1 MSYTPNI
8 NLFKHDNPST
18 NTNKFDVDKAI
29 NENLDKIDSFAE
41 QANNGISEIESR
53 QDLLEQK
60 YDEQIENI
68 AGSTVQNA
76 EVVDAR
82 KGFSTLGNVI
92 KQKVYH
98 FDTVSQMIAC
108 TNLENGDVV
117 ETSGYF
123 NINDGKGTRY
133 KIISNITGY
142 DETNLIELNNGFYAL
157 EVDTTKYDRP
167 FRVLLISDIHYTA
180 DDRYGVSA
188 QKRMQSMINDIITE
202 HKKQPIDLILIL
214 GDLSTDNM
222 GAPNSSATLYGSNYV
237 KRLFNEYLY
246 KLPCPV
252 YALPGNHDS
261 WSNEVWKSITGYDR
275 QYSIEFDDMIFIMLD
290 TFNDTALNGAGATYK
305 GIDYNFLKGELEK
318 FKDKKIFLCAH
329 YFYGPDETTEL
340 KNLISN
346 NQDIIGMF
354 CGHTHNYSE
363 YHSSYGKRIY
373 ETGNYSCS
381 LGYDSTKGYY
391 VPVYKP
397 EGTWGFREIKSTENG
412 IITKSI
418 RPAHTFVFEEETY
431 EHEYTEGTA
440 TILSSS
446 NIYRETANFHV
457 EKDTPNNVTNQLLQE
472 LYSHV
477 YTLKDSII
485 IQPNTDLNDITD
497 IGVYMSINRGNTE
510 TLTCGE
516 ESLPWTYGGFKLI
529 NEKVTGNLGENVT
542 YRYIRQT
549 FIPNSSAYYGWFRMK
564 DGNGTWSSWKKI
576 LNENDLSLKTTT
588 VNFGTN
594 NHSHL
599 YFRKSGKTVTMEA
612 QIAFEDIQELSS
624 TWAQVTLNNIFPDG
638 YKPAHLFE
646 GGFYSQYTTEQT
658 EKLFMKV
665 YENENYAHLHICSG
679 YIGVTLENTGSKWI
693 YANVTYITNDI

>member
-1 MSYTPNI
+1 MSVLRRAKLRTPDGTESI
-8 NLFKHDNPST
+8 EYPLG
-18 NTNKFDVDKAI
+18 VDAE
-29 NENLDKIDSFAE
+29 NVEVANRENLSQRLVRIDEDLEENKEDIAAVSELAGRNR
-41 QANNGISEIESR
+41 QNIGANEIRIDALERRSASI
-53 QDLLEQK
+53 EQK
-60 YDEQIENI
+60 PY
-68 AGSTVQNA
+68 
-76 EVVDAR
+76 
-82 KGFSTLGNVI
+82 
-92 KQKVYH
+92 Y
-98 FDTVSQMIAC
+98 FDTVADMKAYQG
-108 TNLENGDVV
+108 LKVGDMAI
-117 ETSGYF
+117 TLGYY
-123 NINDGKGTRY
+123 NANDGKSTRY
-133 KIISNITGY
+133 RIISNITGY

-157 EVDTTKYDRP
+157 EVETTKYDRP
-167 FRVLLISDIHYTA
+167 FRILLLSDIHYT
-180 DDRYGVSA
+180 SA
-188 QKRMQSMINDIITE
+188 VLFGYQPQQRMQSMINDIITE

-222 GAPNSSATLYGSNYV
+222 GAPNSSATLYGSNYI
-237 KRLFNEYLY
+237 RRIFNEYLY

-261 WSNEVWKSITGYDR
+261 WSNTIWKSITGYDR
-275 QYSIEFDDMIFIMLD
+275 QYSIEFDDIVFIMLD
-290 TFNDTALNGAGATYK
+290 TFNDTALDGGGGTYK

-318 FKDKKIFLCAH
+318 FKDKKIILCAH
-329 YFYGPDETTEL
+329 YFYGPSETTEVKEL
-340 KNLISN
+340 IKNN
-346 NQDIIGMF
+346 NNIIGMF

-363 YHSSYGKRIY
+363 YNSSYGKKIF
-373 ETGNYSCS
+373 ETGNYSY
-381 LGYDSTKGYY
+381 LWRDGIGVYY
-391 VPVYKP
+391 NNNH
-397 EGTWGFREIKSTENG
+397 TWGFREIKSTEDG

-418 RPAHTFVFEEETY
+418 RPAHTFVFEGETY

-497 IGVYMSINRGNTE
+497 IGVYISVNRDNTE

-516 ESLPWTYGGFKLI
+516 ESLFWTYGGFKLI

-542 YRYIRQT
+542 YVFIRQT

-576 LNENDLSLKTTT
+576 LNENDLSLETTT

-599 YFRKSGKTVTMEA
+599 YFRKSGKTVNMEA
-612 QIAFEDIQELSS
+612 HIAFEDIQGLSS
-624 TWAQVTLNNIFPDG
+624 TWARVTFNNIFPDG
-638 YKPAHLFE
+638 YKPVHSFE

-658 EKLFMKV
+658 EKLYMKI
-665 YENENYAHLHICSG
+665 YPNENYAHLHILSG
-679 YIGVTLENTGSKWI
+679 DIGVTLENTGSKWI
-693 YANVTYITNDI
+693 FANVTYITA